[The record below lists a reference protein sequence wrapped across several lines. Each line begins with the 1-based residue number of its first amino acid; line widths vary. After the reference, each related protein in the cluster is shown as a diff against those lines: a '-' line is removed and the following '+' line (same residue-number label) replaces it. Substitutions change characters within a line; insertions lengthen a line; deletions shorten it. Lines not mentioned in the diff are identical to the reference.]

1 MTDVMFKNL
10 CSAKLLLHAW
20 EVVKQKGSAGG
31 IDGMSILDIDGDI
44 DVHIKQLQIELAKK
58 EWKPQPY
65 KTIHI
70 PKKNNELRKLGLL
83 SVKDKIVQQAL
94 KILVEPR
101 LEKIFLS
108 NSYGYRPQKGHTKAV
123 NFARNCIQN
132 KKCGCILKL
141 DIDNYFDTINHDI
154 LFKRLQSIVPD
165 MEVLRLIQLCT
176 KMGMVNNKM
185 KWDQISSG
193 VAQGAVLSPML
204 ANFYL
209 HPFDQFVLTR
219 TERYV
224 RYADDFLICC
234 ADREEADKI
243 LMEATDFLQTRLKLK
258 LNEPKIY
265 DVSDGVEFLG
275 IKIDRGGVSVT
286 DKKKEEL
293 AAKIIALNWSE
304 NDFSARDLKAL
315 KGVKNYYA
323 VLLPEVYLEFF
334 DDVLIKRLHHVAEND
349 WRQIPN
355 KTTFAN
361 ALKKIE
367 FYSNKNILQ
376 KSRIVSDIVVA
387 YLNKKNEDVC
397 IKNEQLNNS
406 LVQKRKNEYRKK
418 EIENTE
424 MVITTPGTFLGLS
437 NRGLSLKSNGV
448 KQKGILMVNVQHITV
463 MSAGVS
469 ISSNAVTYCMDN
481 KIPVD
486 FFVNGKHAA
495 SILSDAYMQTTL
507 WQKQALMTVEEK
519 AILSA
524 RIIYGKLKNQ
534 LNLIKYYHKYHKK
547 TSDVLCQK
555 FDVLESKMQELIKK
569 LSKYEPDND
578 YKKTIMGWEAM
589 GANLYWDYIR
599 LLISDDDVDFVSRER
614 HGATDMVNSM
624 LNYGYALL
632 YSRVWQAVLYRGLNP
647 SDSMLHERQ
656 RGKPTFVYDI
666 IELFRTQTVDR
677 VVVSLIQKGE
687 DIKMDK
693 GRLSEGT
700 RKLLVQNIIER
711 LNRYEVYRDKETKLC
726 DIINMQT
733 KEIADY
739 IEHGKT
745 YKPYIAKW

>member
-123 NFARNCIQN
+123 NFARNCMQN

-185 KWDQISSG
+185 QWDQISSG

-243 LMEATDFLQTRLKLK
+243 LVEATDFLQTRLMLK

-293 AAKIIALNWSE
+293 AAKITALNWSE
-304 NDFSARDLKAL
+304 
-315 KGVKNYYA
+315 
-323 VLLPEVYLEFF
+323 
-334 DDVLIKRLHHVAEND
+334 
-349 WRQIPN
+349 
-355 KTTFAN
+355 
-361 ALKKIE
+361 
-367 FYSNKNILQ
+367 
-376 KSRIVSDIVVA
+376 
-387 YLNKKNEDVC
+387 
-397 IKNEQLNNS
+397 
-406 LVQKRKNEYRKK
+406 
-418 EIENTE
+418 
-424 MVITTPGTFLGLS
+424 
-437 NRGLSLKSNGV
+437 
-448 KQKGILMVNVQHITV
+448 
-463 MSAGVS
+463 
-469 ISSNAVTYCMDN
+469 
-481 KIPVD
+481 
-486 FFVNGKHAA
+486 
-495 SILSDAYMQTTL
+495 
-507 WQKQALMTVEEK
+507 
-519 AILSA
+519 
-524 RIIYGKLKNQ
+524 II
-534 LNLIKYYHKYHKK
+534 
-547 TSDVLCQK
+547 
-555 FDVLESKMQELIKK
+555 
-569 LSKYEPDND
+569 
-578 YKKTIMGWEAM
+578 
-589 GANLYWDYIR
+589 
-599 LLISDDDVDFVSRER
+599 
-614 HGATDMVNSM
+614 
-624 LNYGYALL
+624 
-632 YSRVWQAVLYRGLNP
+632 
-647 SDSMLHERQ
+647 
-656 RGKPTFVYDI
+656 
-666 IELFRTQTVDR
+666 
-677 VVVSLIQKGE
+677 
-687 DIKMDK
+687 
-693 GRLSEGT
+693 
-700 RKLLVQNIIER
+700 
-711 LNRYEVYRDKETKLC
+711 
-726 DIINMQT
+726 
-733 KEIADY
+733 
-739 IEHGKT
+739 
-745 YKPYIAKW
+745 